1 MVLDVTQT
9 MPFVVPLAEM
19 LGVAPGYP
27 KAIGRDIAMRRPGRV
42 NNVVQQKEGGAFL
55 VLLWIK
61 RESCTV
67 PFGTCPRIRRL
78 DFHRPAE
85 LFGPGSK
92 IERV

>member
-1 MVLDVTQT
+1 
-9 MPFVVPLAEM
+9 
-19 LGVAPGYP
+19 
-27 KAIGRDIAMRRPGRV
+27 MRRPGRV

-67 PFGTCPRIRRL
+67 PFGTCARICRL
-78 DFHRPAE
+78 DFYGPAE
-85 LFGPGSK
+85 LLGPGRN